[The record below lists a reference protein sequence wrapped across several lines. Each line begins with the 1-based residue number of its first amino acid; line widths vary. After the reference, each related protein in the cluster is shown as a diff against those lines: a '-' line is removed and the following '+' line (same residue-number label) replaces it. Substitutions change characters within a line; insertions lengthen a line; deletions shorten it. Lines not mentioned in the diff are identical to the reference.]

1 MKKVFLSVFILLLT
15 CACGKDEPIAM
26 QRNNSQTVSPTEAT
40 QPDTLPVCDAQYAQN
55 LRTCS
60 PFTCQEK
67 TNLPGNLTVVRT
79 ISAGE
84 NGLCIETITPKQSPA
99 KTDAKPEEGA
109 TPPAAQPE
117 EKENVI
123 QQMCT
128 FNETQRNQ
136 AADFLQYH
144 FDSKSSGKQ
153 QAAAGQAPQNP
164 LKTFLQD
171 GTCTASGFEPQGTI
185 TCTGTKSITVIT
197 IGGNG
202 EEVSQVITCETPA
215 QPAPKQT
222 AK

>member
-26 QRNNSQTVSPTEAT
+26 QRNNSQAVSPTEAT

-84 NGLCIETITPKQSPA
+84 NGLCIETIAPKQSPS
-99 KTDAKPEEGA
+99 KID
-109 TPPAAQPE
+109 AAQKPSSSSDGQQN
-117 EKENVI
+117 EKIDVI
-123 QQMCT
+123 RQTCT

-136 AADFLQYH
+136 VADFLQYYYN
-144 FDSKSSGKQ
+144 SKSPDKQ
-153 QAAAGQAPQNP
+153 QVSAGQAPQNP

>member
-26 QRNNSQTVSPTEAT
+26 QRNNSQAVSPTEAT

-67 TNLPGNLTVVRT
+67 TNLPGNLTIVRT
-79 ISAGE
+79 ISEGE
-84 NGLCIETITPKQSPA
+84 NNLCIETIAPKQSPS
-99 KTDAKPEEGA
+99 KID
-109 TPPAAQPE
+109 AAQKPSSSSDGQQN
-117 EKENVI
+117 EKIDVI
-123 QQMCT
+123 RQTCT

-136 AADFLQYH
+136 VADFLQYYYN
-144 FDSKSSGKQ
+144 SKSPDKQ
-153 QAAAGQAPQNP
+153 QVSAGPAPKNP
-164 LKTFLQD
+164 LKDFLQD

>member
-26 QRNNSQTVSPTEAT
+26 QRNNSQAVSPTEAT

-84 NGLCIETITPKQSPA
+84 NGLCIETIAPKQSPS
-99 KTDAKPEEGA
+99 KID
-109 TPPAAQPE
+109 AAQKPSSSSDGQQN
-117 EKENVI
+117 EKIDVI
-123 QQMCT
+123 RQTCT

-136 AADFLQYH
+136 VADFLQYYYN
-144 FDSKSSGKQ
+144 SKSPDKQ
-153 QAAAGQAPQNP
+153 QVSAGKEQLPAREQNP
-164 LKTFLQD
+164 
-171 GTCTASGFEPQGTI
+171 SR
-185 TCTGTKSITVIT
+185 
-197 IGGNG
+197 
-202 EEVSQVITCETPA
+202 
-215 QPAPKQT
+215 
-222 AK
+222 

>member
-26 QRNNSQTVSPTEAT
+26 QRNNSQAVSPTEAT

-55 LRTCS
+55 LRNCT
-60 PFTCQEK
+60 PIICQEQ
-67 TNLPGNLTVVRT
+67 TNLPGNLTIVRT
-79 ISAGE
+79 ISEGE
-84 NGLCIETITPKQSPA
+84 NNLCIETIAPKQSPS
-99 KTDAKPEEGA
+99 KTDAAQKPSSSSDG
-109 TPPAAQPE
+109 QQN
-117 EKENVI
+117 EKIDVI
-123 QQMCT
+123 RQTCT

-136 AADFLQYH
+136 VADFLQYYYN
-144 FDSKSSGKQ
+144 SKSPDKQ
-153 QAAAGQAPQNP
+153 QVSAGQAPQNP

>member
-26 QRNNSQTVSPTEAT
+26 QRNNSQAVSPTEAT

-55 LRTCS
+55 LRNCT
-60 PFTCQEK
+60 PIICQEQ
-67 TNLPGNLTVVRT
+67 TNLPGNLTIVRT
-79 ISAGE
+79 ISEGE
-84 NGLCIETITPKQSPA
+84 NNLCIETISPKQSPS
-99 KTDAKPEEGA
+99 KID
-109 TPPAAQPE
+109 AAQKPSSSSDGQQN
-117 EKENVI
+117 EKIDVI
-123 QQMCT
+123 RQTCT

-136 AADFLQYH
+136 VADFLQYYYN
-144 FDSKSSGKQ
+144 SKSPDKQ
-153 QAAAGQAPQNP
+153 QVSAGPAPQNP